1 MKPEKGMRIVPFE
14 KRLKV
19 KYPMD
24 CEVRFYTGD
33 KEIPWLGVSFN
44 TSWKNKHFIIA
55 VPSDYVFEEDR

>member
-24 CEVRFYTGD
+24 CEVRFRDY
-33 KEIPWLGVSFN
+33 PYRWF
-44 TSWKNKHFIIA
+44 TSARPLWWNENNSMWA